1 MRTMD
6 NPSRIVAYEVA
17 DSIADEL
24 DTLTV
29 DKARDVWNK
38 IIARNRQKKPDGS
51 LNTVGVAT
59 TPEGFRFVYERWQ
72 KNPAPGYRLI
82 KATTMSNAANLP
94 DGYIDSCAPATRQ
107 PAAGLPRRRV
117 RQPHQR
123 QRVRR
128 VRSRAERLERDHPG
142 QRAAAHRHGF
152 QRRQDGGVVNVLRD
166 GDPHCVDELTGS
178 STRRP

>member
-1 MRTMD
+1 MC
-6 NPSRIVAYEVA
+6 
-17 DSIADEL
+17 DEL
-24 DTLTV
+24 DTLKT

-59 TPEGFRFVYERWQ
+59 TPEGFRFVYDRWK

-94 DGYIDSCAPATRQ
+94 DGYIDSLRQ
-107 PAAGLPRRRV
+107 LSPRTCCGLPRRRV

-123 QRVRR
+123 QRLRR
-128 VRSRAERLERDHPG
+128 VRPRAQRLTRDDPD

-152 QRRQDGGVVNVLRD
+152 QRRQDGGGRERAARWRSALR
-166 GDPHCVDELTGS
+166 
-178 STRRP
+178 STS